1 MKLLKKC
8 VLVLT
13 AIGAFTCSYMPSTS
27 YAYEVEV
34 TRNDGIYWVETDS
47 IRKSNGVYSATVYY
61 GMNHSRVY
69 TYKFAQ
75 NGGIWYCQNPGSWDK
90 WEKVEPNSS
99 DNDILYIVLNNS

>member
-1 MKLLKKC
+1 M
-8 VLVLT
+8 
-13 AIGAFTCSYMPSTS
+13 
-27 YAYEVEV
+27 
-34 TRNDGIYWVETDS
+34 ETDS